1 MIQISSIR
9 LPVDHTDA
17 ALKSAAAR
25 ALRCGEDE
33 ILSLEVSKRSIDA
46 RRHRKEGVFFNYV
59 LLADVSDEA
68 AILGKA
74 GSGSNVQ
81 AAQEKRYAHAGTE
94 PESGQ
99 PRPVIIGAGP
109 CGLFAALLLARHG
122 HRPLLIDR
130 GKPVGPRARDV
141 TRFWREGGEVDPDSN
156 VQFGEGG
163 AGAFSDGKLYTQIK
177 DREHRA
183 RWILEQLAAHG
194 APEDILIKGRPHI
207 GTDRLMKV
215 LRNMRQT
222 IEDLGGE
229 YRFETRITDLLI
241 ENGRLRGLVTAKGE
255 EIRCDTAILAVG
267 HSARDTFEMLKAA
280 GIPME
285 AKPFSIGARIE
296 HPQSLIDRAFY
307 GKQAG
312 HPLLGSSPYKFV
324 HHGVTNR
331 RTSYSCCIC
340 PGGLVVGSS
349 SESGGVVTNGMS
361 SYARD
366 EANANAG
373 FMVEIGPEDFEDP
386 ADPLSGIAFQRQW
399 EKAAFQVGGGDYSAP
414 AQLLGDLVEQRP
426 SRGPGDVAPSYRP
439 GVVWTDLRE
448 CLPDFVVESIRE
460 AIPHIARKIPGFDLA
475 GAILTA
481 AETRSSS
488 PLRIERDPDTFQCPV
503 AAGLYPAGEGAGYAG
518 GIVSAAV
525 DGLRVAEAILTSPEA

>member
-1 MIQISSIR
+1 MIQISSLR

-17 ALKSAAAR
+17 DLRSAALAALKCDDAE
-25 ALRCGEDE
+25 LK
-33 ILSLEVSKRSIDA
+33 SLTIRKRSIDA
-46 RRHRKEGVFFNYV
+46 RTHRKEGVFFQYILEAEVADETAVYAKCGSDPNIQPPKERNY
-59 LLADVSDEA
+59 AFGA
-68 AILGKA
+68 KKT
-74 GSGSNVQ
+74 SN
-81 AAQEKRYAHAGTE
+81 AEN
-94 PESGQ
+94 
-99 PRPVIIGAGP
+99 RPVIIGAGP

-122 HRPLLIDR
+122 RRPILLER

-141 TRFWREGGEVDPDSN
+141 TKHWREGTEIDPDSN

-183 RWILEQLAAHG
+183 RWVLEQLAEHG
-194 APEDILIKGRPHI
+194 APSDILIKGRPHI

-215 LRNMRQT
+215 LRLIRAK
-222 IEDLGGE
+222 IEELGGE
-229 YRFETRITDLLI
+229 YRFGTRVDSFVI
-241 ENGRLRGLVTAKGE
+241 EKGTLRGLKTSTGE
-255 EIRCDTAILAVG
+255 EMECSEAVLAVG
-267 HSARDTFEMLKAA
+267 HSARDTFAVLKAA

-296 HPQSLIDRAFY
+296 HPQKLIDRSFF

-324 HHGVTNR
+324 HHGKNQE
-331 RTSYSCCIC
+331 RTTYSFCMC

-349 SESGGVVTNGMS
+349 SEPGAVVTNGMS

-366 EANANAG
+366 EANANSG
-373 FMVEIGPEDFEDP
+373 FMVEVSPEDFDDP
-386 ADPLSGIAFQRQW
+386 DDPLSGIAFQRRW
-399 EKAAFQVGGGDYSAP
+399 ERKAYEIGGNEYHAP
-414 AQLLGDLVEQRP
+414 AQRLGDLLAQRP
-426 SRGPGDVAPSYRP
+426 SKEPGNVSPSYRP

-448 CLPDFVVESIRE
+448 CLPEFVVDSIRD
-460 AIPHIARKIPGFDLA
+460 AIPHIARKIPDFALEDA
-475 GAILTA
+475 VLTA

-488 PLRIERDPDTFQCPV
+488 PLRIDRDPETLQCPS
-503 AAGLYPAGEGAGYAG
+503 ASGLYPAGEGAGYAG

-525 DGLRVAEAILTSPEA
+525 DGLRVAEKIVESEA